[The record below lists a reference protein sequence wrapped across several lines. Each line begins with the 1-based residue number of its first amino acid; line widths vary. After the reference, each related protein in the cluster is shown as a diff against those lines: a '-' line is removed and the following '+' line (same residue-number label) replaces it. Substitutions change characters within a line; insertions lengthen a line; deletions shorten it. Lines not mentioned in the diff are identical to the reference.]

1 MLHLKNSFLNE
12 KGESWVMI
20 IPSVHQLCAH
30 TWELF
35 SLNDSASVAK
45 WSENPLKAW
54 NKHVRSF
61 QSGPSL
67 RALQKSQK
75 NNLRDVLRRMLIRSN
90 PVIASK
96 YPRHIFS
103 VTQPT
108 LLGTS
113 FLQPQCPRRS

>member
-1 MLHLKNSFLNE
+1 
-12 KGESWVMI
+12 MI
-20 IPSVHQLCAH
+20 LPSVHQLCAH

-96 YPRHIFS
+96 YPRHMCSLCGEVGHTARSARHKIS
-103 VTQPT
+103 
-108 LLGTS
+108 LAATS
-113 FLQPQCPRRS
+113 EEELILSFYQ